1 MSEAI
6 AAALITALATVAAQL
21 LISRRERETRERSL
35 IEQNSRI
42 VARLESLEAA
52 VEKQSGL
59 FERMYKAETDMAVLK
74 SRIENGGNMRC

>member
-6 AAALITALATVAAQL
+6 LAAIITAAATVAAQL
-21 LISRRERETRERSL
+21 FISRRERESRERSL

-42 VARLESLEAA
+42 VLRLERLEAA

-59 FERMYKAETDMAVLK
+59 FERIYKTEADMAVLK
-74 SRIENGGNMRC
+74 SRIDIGNIRC

>member
-59 FERMYKAETDMAVLK
+59 FERMY
-74 SRIENGGNMRC
+74 

>member
-6 AAALITALATVAAQL
+6 LAAVITAAATVAAQL
-21 LISRRERETRERSL
+21 FISRRERSL

-42 VARLESLEAA
+42 VLRLERLEAA

-59 FERMYKAETDMAVLK
+59 FERIYKTEADMAVLK
-74 SRIENGGNMRC
+74 SRIDSGNIRC